1 MGITVEFQ
9 GITEDKK
16 LSFPD
21 DYGNPTAKQLGGCV
35 DTVMDVDVNDTDVGI
50 DI

>member
-9 GITEDKK
+9 GIIEDKK

-21 DYGNPTAKQLGGCV
+21 DYGNPAAKQLVGCV
-35 DTVMDVDVNDTDVGI
+35 DTVMDVDVGI
-50 DI
+50 DT